1 MTYFVPKWEM
11 DRNREGWEVLYQE
24 MEWENAPSDIP
35 IYENQT
41 EDFKQVLVEIETL
54 AEKIGATNFAKI
66 FRGAYDYLEAG
77 QIYEAVNKAAVF
89 GGMGSWND
97 DPAGMAYEKGL
108 ASEYNE
114 LSNRLLEQV
123 RYHVMYAANELY

>member
-1 MTYFVPKWEM
+1 MAKQHRCMKWFVMQKKHLSGIAKSEK
-11 DRNREGWEVLYQE
+11 
-24 MEWENAPSDIP
+24 
-35 IYENQT
+35 QT
-41 EDFKQVLVEIETL
+41 RD
-54 AEKIGATNFAKI
+54 I

-97 DPAGMAYEKGL
+97 DPAGLAYEKGL
-108 ASEYNE
+108 ESEYNE